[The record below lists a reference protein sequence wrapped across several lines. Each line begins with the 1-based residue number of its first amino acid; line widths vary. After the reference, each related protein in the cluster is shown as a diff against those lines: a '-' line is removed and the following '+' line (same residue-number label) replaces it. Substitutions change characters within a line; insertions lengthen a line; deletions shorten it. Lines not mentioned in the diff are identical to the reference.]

1 MLDIISMI
9 TFLLLFIGLPIIL
22 IIIGGNDKTEEEQRL
37 EDEEQ
42 MKYLEEY
49 RQKKLK
55 EKMNYGGS
63 YMEKELYTWEQV
75 EAYSITALHNLLHS
89 ANDINLKNMK
99 LFIEPLKSLH
109 DKKDIVKHAN
119 KLIENNK

>member
-42 MKYLEEY
+42 MQYLKEY
-49 RQKKLK
+49 REKRLNKKRK
-55 EKMNYGGS
+55 F
-63 YMEKELYTWEQV
+63 WR
-75 EAYSITALHNLLHS
+75 
-89 ANDINLKNMK
+89 
-99 LFIEPLKSLH
+99 
-109 DKKDIVKHAN
+109 
-119 KLIENNK
+119 